1 MCSDSFLRIRAGVV
15 KTPLRQRF
23 EFGTQSADGSGC
35 VSDSKGPRWKR
46 SHPRRCAP
54 PGRGE
59 RSLIFPFGLRQ
70 TKKIKTTYKDG
81 KSDRPMN
88 RMKVQSGIRVPAGTN
103 TSALTPAL
111 SPRRGRMA
119 RPTQVLT
126 TVSVVGPGRFQAVHS
141 SCRNGAGCYAVLRLS
156 RKTSRKQTPHG
167 L

>member
-70 TKKIKTTYKDG
+70 TKKIKTTYKMDADEEAG
-81 KSDRPMN
+81 QSPKYRDPASTLDHDWTGSTLPPVFICVHLRP
-88 RMKVQSGIRVPAGTN
+88 SCGSSPLLGCG
-103 TSALTPAL
+103 SAAL
-111 SPRRGRMA
+111 RSPRLCA
-119 RPTQVLT
+119 KKF
-126 TVSVVGPGRFQAVHS
+126 VSPAFGNHPLCQKNAPSLPRA
-141 SCRNGAGCYAVLRLS
+141 
-156 RKTSRKQTPHG
+156 
-167 L
+167 